1 MDDRKQPVEANGDTS
16 SVARFRAQQ
25 KQRHPAST
33 IIAGSLIAVLAVG
46 VGWQILRANS
56 QPTTTTAEGTKPAA
70 ANSDFSLPA
79 TRVNNEVITREEL
92 ARECMEQFG
101 AQVLDSLINRKIIQQ
116 ACAERG
122 VQVTDAEVAAEV
134 TRISKHAG
142 LPRDQWY
149 KFIQSERGLSALQYH
164 RDVVWP
170 LLALKKI
177 AGRDVEITREMLKEA
192 YIDNYGPRVKARM
205 IVFDNFGRA
214 KQFAE
219 ELHADP
225 TKFEDY
231 AREYSTE
238 PNSKVLGGRIPP
250 IRRYSGAHE
259 EIRNAAF
266 RMKEI
271 GEVSPLLQ
279 VAPSQYAILQY
290 DGRTEPYEHDPKDVQ
305 SILHADLVEREV
317 QLLVAETFSELK
329 KTARV
334 DNYLT
339 GETTNPIRRTAAASD
354 DETFFDV
361 GEPTIE

>member
-1 MDDRKQPVEANGDTS
+1 MDDKNQPAEASGDTN
-16 SVARFRAQQ
+16 SVARFKAQQ

-33 IIAGSLIAVLAVG
+33 IIAGSLIAVLAIG
-46 VGWQILRANS
+46 VGFQMLRANS
-56 QPTTTTAEGTKPAA
+56 QPKTKPAGQPA
-70 ANSDFSLPA
+70 TATTSNEFALPA
-79 TRVNNEVITREEL
+79 SRVNGEIITREEL

-101 AQVLDSLINRKIIQQ
+101 AEVLDSLISRKIIQQ
-116 ACAERG
+116 ACAEQN
-122 VQVTDAEVAAEV
+122 VQVTDAEVTAEV

-149 KFIQSERGLSALQYH
+149 KFIQSERGLTALQYH

-170 LLALKKI
+170 LLALKKV
-177 AGRDVEITREMLKEA
+177 AGREVEITREMLKEA

-205 IVFDNFGRA
+205 ILFDNFGRA
-214 KQFAE
+214 KKFAS
-219 ELHADP
+219 ELHEDP
-225 TKFEDY
+225 SKFEEY

-266 RMKEI
+266 RMKTE

-290 DGRTEPYEHDPKDVQ
+290 EGRTEPVEHDPKDVQ
-305 SILHADLVEREV
+305 AILHAELVEREV
-317 QLLVAETFSELK
+317 QLLVAETFSDLK
-329 KTARV
+329 KKARV

-339 GETTNPIRRTAAASD
+339 GETTSPIRQTAAATN
-354 DETFFDV
+354 DEPFFDV